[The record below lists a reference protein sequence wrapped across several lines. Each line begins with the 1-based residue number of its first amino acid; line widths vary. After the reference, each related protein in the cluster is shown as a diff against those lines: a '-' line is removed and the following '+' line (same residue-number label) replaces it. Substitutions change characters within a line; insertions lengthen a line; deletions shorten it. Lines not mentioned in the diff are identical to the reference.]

1 MMPVYS
7 NWVITYMKYID
18 TPTAQAVERELK
30 REQYRTR
37 YKRTLKSTV
46 FILVTA
52 AAIAVL
58 VAVLWMPVLQ
68 IYGSSMTPTLKEDD
82 IVVSLKSCE
91 FEPGDVVAFYY
102 GNKLLVKRYIAGPG
116 SWVDI
121 QEDGTVL
128 VDKKILDEPYII
140 ERDFGICDLELPYQV
155 PEGKFFLLGDHRS
168 TSVDSRSSIVGCIA
182 AEEIVG
188 KIIFRI
194 WPLDSIGV
202 IE

>member
-1 MMPVYS
+1 
-7 NWVITYMKYID
+7 MKYVD

-37 YKRTLKSTV
+37 YRKTLNSTI
-46 FILVTA
+46 FILITA

-58 VAVLWMPVLQ
+58 VAMLWMPVLQ

-82 IVVSLKSCE
+82 IVVSLKSRE

-121 QEDGTVL
+121 QSDGTVL
-128 VDKKILDEPYII
+128 VDDEILDEPYIV
-140 ERDFGICDLELPYQV
+140 EKDFGICDLELPYQV

-194 WPLDSIGV
+194 WPLESTGI

>member
-1 MMPVYS
+1 
-7 NWVITYMKYID
+7 MKYID

-37 YKRTLKSTV
+37 YRKTLKSTI

-52 AAIAVL
+52 AAVAVL
-58 VAVLWMPVLQ
+58 VAMLWMPVLQ
-68 IYGSSMTPTLKEDD
+68 IYGSSMTPTLTEDD
-82 IVVSLKSCE
+82 IVISLKSRE

-121 QEDGTVL
+121 QDDGTVT
-128 VDKKILDEPYII
+128 VDKKVLEEPYIL
-140 ERDFGICDLELPYQV
+140 EKDFGICDLELPYQV

-194 WPLDSIGV
+194 WPLDSIGI

>member
-1 MMPVYS
+1 M
-7 NWVITYMKYID
+7 
-18 TPTAQAVERELK
+18 A
-30 REQYRTR
+30 
-37 YKRTLKSTV
+37 
-46 FILVTA
+46 
-52 AAIAVL
+52 
-58 VAVLWMPVLQ
+58 
-68 IYGSSMTPTLKEDD
+68 PTLKEDD
-82 IVVSLKSCE
+82 IVVSLKSRK

-128 VDKKILDEPYII
+128 IDKKILDEPYIV

-194 WPLDSIGV
+194 WPLESIGI